1 MYGSVKPTE
10 ISKLINDENNI
21 DIKPSMIQPVKDIK
35 SIGKF
40 KVKVFLHSEVEA
52 LVFVDVQSAET
63 IQ

>member
-1 MYGSVKPTE
+1 
-10 ISKLINDENNI
+10 
-21 DIKPSMIQPVKDIK
+21 MIQPLEDIK

-40 KVKVFLHSEVEA
+40 KVKIFLHSEVEA